1 MNRHAVAVWTLRV
14 LTVAVGIGLWLYA
27 NGPGGVSIL
36 LLPKLGNVID
46 QFRSLLGSSEHWRD
60 VLTTLSEIL
69 IAGAIAATA
78 GMVVGFAVS
87 RSRFR
92 TAVVEPLL
100 AWGYMV
106 PLILFYPVFI
116 LWFGVGMWSKIGY
129 AAVSA
134 FFPIAYNSVRAFS
147 GVDPRYLRVGVAFGA
162 SRAQIDTLIKFRAA
176 IPVVAAGLRIGAA
189 TTFITVIVAEMLASQ
204 QGLGYELSQ
213 TSQTFERSTSFAVI
227 VFVLVMA
234 GVFQFLVSRALP
246 TGHGHRYGRRRRR
259 RATNAGA
266 AR

>member
-1 MNRHAVAVWTLRV
+1 MNRHAIAVWTLRV

-27 NGPGGVSIL
+27 NGPGDVSIL
-36 LLPKLGNVID
+36 LLPKLSNVLD
-46 QFRSLLGSSEHWRD
+46 QFWSLLGSGDHWQN
-60 VLTTLSEIL
+60 VLTTLEEIL
-69 IAGAIAATA
+69 IAGAIAAITGIA
-78 GMVVGFAVS
+78 VGFAVS

-116 LWFGVGMWSKIGY
+116 LWFGVGMWSKVGY

-147 GVDPRYLRVGVAFGA
+147 SVDPRHLTVGVAFGA
-162 SRAQIDTLIKFRAA
+162 SRLQIDALIKFRAA

-204 QGLGYELSQ
+204 QGLGYALSQ
-213 TSQTFERSTSFAVI
+213 TSQTFERSTSFAI
-227 VFVLVMA
+227 ILFVLVLV

-246 TGHGHRYGRRRRR
+246 TGHGRSRRRRR
-259 RATNAGA
+259 TGAGA

>member
-1 MNRHAVAVWTLRV
+1 MSRHAVAVWTLRV
-14 LTVAVGIGLWLYA
+14 VTVAVGIGLWLYG
-27 NGPGGVSIL
+27 NGPGDVSIL
-36 LLPKLGNVID
+36 LLPRLGNVLD
-46 QFRSLLGSSEHWRD
+46 QFWSLLGSSDHWHD
-60 VLTTLSEIL
+60 VLRTLEEIV
-69 IAGAIAATA
+69 IAGAIAAVT
-78 GMVVGFAVS
+78 GMAVGFAVS

-92 TAVVEPLL
+92 VAVVEPLL

-204 QGLGYELSQ
+204 QGLGYELAQ
-213 TSQTFERSTSFAVI
+213 TSQTFERSTSFAI
-227 VFVLVMA
+227 ILFVLLLV

-246 TGHGHRYGRRRRR
+246 NDHGGRRRPTARR
-259 RATNAGA
+259 GA